1 MFQQFFGKAA
11 EVFVKQSAKIIVAG
25 VGTAIVG
32 TASVISYNLGK
43 KKGDKEGQKKAS
55 EIYEAKFR
63 DIASMFD

>member
-1 MFQQFFGKAA
+1 MFQQILGKAA
-11 EVFVKQSAKIIVAG
+11 EVVVKQSAKIIVAG
-25 VGTAIVG
+25 VG

-63 DIASMFD
+63 KIAAMFD

>member
-1 MFQQFFGKAA
+1 MFQQFFGKAT
-11 EVFVKQSAKIIVAG
+11 EVLVKQSAKIIVAG

-63 DIASMFD
+63 KIASMFD